1 MLTAPLSE
9 RNHPVA
15 RKVTSST
22 ALVLLLGLAACTNP
36 YDPGQRALGGG
47 LIGAGTGAASWR
59 WPRGG
64 DRCRRRRRLGRHH
77 RCTDNA
83 SAASLLTPA
92 VAGRASPLHG
102 KGALVKAS
110 GPMPGKSAPAIR
122 GFCRESKMPEEF
134 CRSTVA
140 LRSQNEP

>member
-22 ALVLLLGLAACTNP
+22 ALVLLLGLAACTNS
-36 YDPGQRALGGG
+36 YDPGQRAVGGG

-92 VAGRASPLHG
+92 VQGGSCIPASRGRC
-102 KGALVKAS
+102 
-110 GPMPGKSAPAIR
+110 PGKSLGPYAWKVCSGDPWLLQREQNAGGVLPVDR
-122 GFCRESKMPEEF
+122 GTS
-134 CRSTVA
+134 
-140 LRSQNEP
+140 